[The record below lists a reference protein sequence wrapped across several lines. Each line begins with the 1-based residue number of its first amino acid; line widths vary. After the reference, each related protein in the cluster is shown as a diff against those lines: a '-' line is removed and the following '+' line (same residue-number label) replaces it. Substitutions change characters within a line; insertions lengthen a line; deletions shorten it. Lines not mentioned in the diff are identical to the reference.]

1 MDWYF
6 QIEIGHR
13 ILIMTGSLQGHPVD
27 RRQSASNVTAAFF
40 VCEKMSPQLVSRSLL
55 LRNKL
60 ILMSYHWKRISEYT
74 RNAKK
79 LCDKPFPILR
89 LKLFDKPGR
98 QRCRRSTVHENR
110 IHATIIDMGEE
121 QEHGGEVEAAW
132 SFRPP
137 K

>member
-1 MDWYF
+1 MKGMI

-60 ILMSYHWKRISEYT
+60 ILMSYHRKRISAYT

-79 LCDKPFPILR
+79 LCDKPFLILR
-89 LKLFDKPGR
+89 LKLPEPGR
-98 QRCRRSTVHENR
+98 RCCRRSTVHGNR
-110 IHATIIDMGEE
+110 IHAAIIDMGEE
-121 QEHGGEVEAAW
+121 QGQGGEVEAAW
-132 SFRPP
+132 SFTLP